1 MKSTLIFIVLLFC
14 SCTNNKFYG
23 HVYDYDTEQPLQ
35 NVFIDINGTKIQTDS
50 SGYFYLKVNSNS
62 ILKLS
67 LRKDGYSTKNLY
79 RKPDSSGG
87 FSKRNLS
94 NNKIYLFNEKSDFSK
109 K

>member
-1 MKSTLIFIVLLFC
+1 MKRILIFIVLLFC

-23 HVYDYDTEQPLQ
+23 HVYDYDTEQPIQ

-50 SGYFYLKVNSNS
+50 SGYFCVKVNSNS
-62 ILKLS
+62 RLKIILK
-67 LRKDGYSTKNLY
+67 KEGYSTKNLY
-79 RKPDSSGG
+79 RKPDSSGE

-94 NNKIYLFNEKSDFSK
+94 DNKIYMLNKEGDFSK